1 MAKVFQRQKAGRGH
15 GRGQGPQG
23 PAPIHL
29 EGQILGKG
37 IKRDNKSDNLKKS
50 IIYLLSLYLY
60 YLSSMY
66 YPLVY
71 LLSMFPLPPY
81 CLSVICVAMYLHR
94 ETPRALG
101 LCQTLLRAL

>member
-23 PAPIHL
+23 LSPIHL

-71 LLSMFPLPPY
+71 LLSMSPLPPY
-81 CLSVICVAMYLHR
+81 FLSVICVAMYLHR